1 MKDDKTVIGV
11 IAKGALYFYT
21 WDNTN
26 GWELTQT
33 VAGTFQAIGR
43 DRTDRIW
50 AVEQSTSGA
59 YMDAHVLSL
68 DVPVKV
74 TVTPASSS
82 YNYIGSTINSSVT
95 VSAFNISNER
105 VAKTI
110 KLSIDGS
117 SMQFDSDGNG
127 NANADSATIT
137 TITGG
142 DVTKPIKIVSSGLS
156 EIIANIEL

>member
-1 MKDDKTVIGV
+1 MAIMT
-11 IAKGALYFYT
+11 KGALYFYT
-21 WDNTN
+21 WDDTN

-33 VAGTFQAIGR
+33 VSGRFHAIGR
-43 DRTDRIW
+43 DKTDRIW
-50 AVEQSTSGA
+50 AVEQSTSGW
-59 YMDAHVLSL
+59 YLNAHVLSL

-82 YNYIGSTINSSVT
+82 YDYTGSTINSNVT
-95 VSAFNISNER
+95 ISAFNISNTR
-105 VAKTI
+105 VAKSVKLTI
-110 KLSIDGS
+110 EGS
-117 SMQFDSDGNG
+117 SMQFDSDGSG
-127 NANADSATIT
+127 NANSDSATVT